1 MSLITIQCRLVASE
15 DTRRHLW
22 QLMAEKNTPLI
33 NELLEQVRIH
43 PDMEQWL
50 KKGKLPNGVIK
61 PLCDSLSTQER
72 FVNQP
77 KRFYKS
83 AIEVVEYIYKS
94 WLALQ
99 KERQQK
105 IDKKEHWLNM
115 LKSDVELEQESNFT
129 LNIIRAKAIKILPQ
143 YITKAEEIH
152 KQNITNKNVNKRQKH
167 KNKNNNYTLFDIL
180 FKAYDR
186 AKIPLNRCAIAIL
199 FDT

>member
-1 MSLITIQCRLVASE
+1 MSVITIQCRLVASE

-33 NELLEQVRIH
+33 NELLEQIRIH

-50 KKGKLPNGVIK
+50 KKGKLPDGVIK
-61 PLCDSLSTQER
+61 PLCDSLSSQER

-115 LKSDVELEQESNFT
+115 LKSDVELEQESNFS
-129 LNIIRAKAIKILPQ
+129 LNIIRAKAIEILPH
-143 YITKAEEIH
+143 YIANFEE
-152 KQNITNKNVNKRQKH
+152 TNKPDIKKRNVNKTK
-167 KNKNNNYTLFDIL
+167 KSKSKNNVATKSPPTKGEPIPIL
-180 FKAYDR
+180 VFR
-186 AKIPLNRCAIAIL
+186 H
-199 FDT
+199 

>member
-43 PDMEQWL
+43 PDMEEWL

-94 WLALQ
+94 SG
-99 KERQQK
+99 RP
-105 IDKKEHWLNM
+105 H
-115 LKSDVELEQESNFT
+115 
-129 LNIIRAKAIKILPQ
+129 
-143 YITKAEEIH
+143 H
-152 KQNITNKNVNKRQKH
+152 VNK
-167 KNKNNNYTLFDIL
+167 TSLFSIDS
-180 FKAYDR
+180 
-186 AKIPLNRCAIAIL
+186 KIISL
-199 FDT
+199 TSTY